1 MKIIKIDSN
10 VYEINFTDG
19 VKKFTSLEL
28 IKYLSDN
35 GYQMDDLI
43 SIYDVRDIK
52 LSSLLEYYDH
62 NYSNIL

>member
-62 NYSNIL
+62 NDSNIL

>member
-43 SIYDVRDIK
+43 SITEIRDIK
-52 LSSLLEYYDH
+52 ISSLIEDYDL
-62 NYSNIL
+62 ND